1 MTDKR
6 TREFNKARR
15 AQLQD
20 GMRIR
25 RDTYAEIVRLLQEAE
40 RDILAALAAAPTD
53 YQQFYLPQLLQQVRS
68 QMARVAEISAGQI
81 AQGAN
86 ASWQAG
92 VALVDAPLLAGGV
105 QLSGL
110 VPAISTG
117 QLVAM
122 RTFMVDRIKDVP
134 IALAN
139 KISSQL
145 GLTMIG
151 SQSIGDTVGN
161 IQKLFKTQGRSR
173 ALTIVRTELGR
184 AYAVATH
191 ERMTQAVKV
200 LPGLKKQWRR
210 SGKVHSRVNHDAIDG
225 QIRAIDEPF
234 QLGNGVELMHPRD
247 PKAPAAETINCG
259 CEELGYMEHWKL
271 SNPDRKPFSE
281 LEKQLNPRKRNANA

>member
-1 MTDKR
+1 MTDKSR
-6 TREFNKARR
+6 TSSFNKERR
-15 AQLQD
+15 AQLKA
-20 GMRIR
+20 GLRIR
-25 RDTYAEIVRLLQEAE
+25 RDTYGEIVRLLKEAE

-53 YQQFYLPQLLQQVRS
+53 YQQFYLPQLLQQVRA
-68 QMARVAEISAGQI
+68 QLAQVAEQSANQI
-81 AQGAN
+81 TQGAN
-86 ASWQAG
+86 ASWRAG
-92 VALVDAPLLAGGV
+92 IDLVDRPLLAGGV
-105 QLSGL
+105 QISGL

-122 RTFMVDRIKDVP
+122 RSFMVDKIKDVSL
-134 IALAN
+134 ALAN

-145 GLTMIG
+145 GLAMIG
-151 SQSIGDTVGN
+151 SQNIGDTVGN
-161 IQKLFKTQGRSR
+161 IQKLFKDRGRSR

-225 QIRAIDEPF
+225 QIREIGEPF

-259 CEELGYMEHWKL
+259 CEELSYMEHWEL
-271 SNPDRKPFSE
+271 SNPDRKPYSE
-281 LEKQLNPRKRNANA
+281 LEKQLNPRKR